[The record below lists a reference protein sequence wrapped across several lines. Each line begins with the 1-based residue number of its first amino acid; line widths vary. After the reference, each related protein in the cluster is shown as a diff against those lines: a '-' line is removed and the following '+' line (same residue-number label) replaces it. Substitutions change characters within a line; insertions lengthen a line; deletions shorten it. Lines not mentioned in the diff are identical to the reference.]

1 MNPTYIGPALKAA
14 QSAWA
19 KFAEYREDKQ
29 REAYDAL
36 ATAAETASSSLD
48 DNFPRARKEAGNVT
62 KAAHARLERTL
73 AELADRPE
81 EVAEELGDRVAE
93 AKKAGRAQVKEAR
106 KEAKAATKQARK
118 ESKRTQ
124 KQLFKKNKQVS
135 KKIDKARAKALKKAQ
150 ARAAKKEK
158 GSKFWPIAAVLAVI
172 SAIAGGVYY
181 WLRKNDTPAT
191 EPPRVEEFGA
201 DKVQGSTLVYTSTSA
216 ADDLADTPADKAA
229 VHSDLAEEGV
239 VERDEKL
246 LGDIDEQI
254 AKLRQD
260 GSTTTAD
267 RIEAEAERKGVDENF
282 DDAKHRL
289 DEDNK

>member
-36 ATAAETASSSLD
+36 ATAAESASSSLD
-48 DNFPRARKEAGNVT
+48 DNFPRSRKEAGNVT

-73 AELADRPE
+73 AELADRRE
-81 EVAEELGDRVAE
+81 EVAGELGDRVAE
-93 AKKAGRAQVKEAR
+93 AKKAGRTQV
-106 KEAKAATKQARK
+106 KQARK

-201 DKVQGSTLVYTSTSA
+201 NKVQGSTLVYTSTSG

-254 AKLRQD
+254 AKLREE

-282 DDAKHRL
+282 DGAKHRL